1 MFKKIK
7 KENEKMIAK
16 ILAQVAAVTALSV
29 VVCKIM
35 NHKDAC
41 CRANKE
47 EKRKEAKNNLHLK
60 ETATSEEFS
69 RAFGI
74 SEETVKKIA
83 DKYHIPLQSD
93 NVKDITEGIGEYDI
107 EEMNHAI
114 ATERVNDV
122 YNPTEDRLYD
132 YYIICGQ
139 YCALFFLLKKVYKWQ
154 NGKDVVSVGNWSA
167 EKKMLKNGKVKVDIF
182 LENLK
187 VAELCGQ
194 VRETEDFCTLVEP
207 EITYT
212 VDTEMKNIFDYLCN
226 EKKCFYEK
234 TTIKGVTDES

>member
-1 MFKKIK
+1 
-7 KENEKMIAK
+7 MIAK
-16 ILAQVAAVTALSV
+16 ILAQIAAVTALSV

-41 CRANKE
+41 CKANKE
-47 EKRKEAKNNLHLK
+47 EKRKEARNNLYLK

-69 RAFGI
+69 RAFDI
-74 SEETVKKIA
+74 SEEEVKKIA
-83 DKYHIPLQSD
+83 QKYQIPLQSD
-93 NVKDITEGIGEYDI
+93 SVKNITEGIGEYDI
-107 EEMNHAI
+107 KEMSHAI
-114 ATERVNDV
+114 ATERVIDI
-122 YNPTEDRLYD
+122 YNPTKERMYD
-132 YYIICGQ
+132 YYIVCGQ
-139 YCALFFLLKKVYKWQ
+139 YCALFFLLRKVYKWQ

-167 EKKMLKNGKVKVDIF
+167 KKEMLKNGKVKVDIF
-182 LENLK
+182 LEKTLK

-212 VDTEMKNIFDYLCN
+212 IDTQMKNILDYLCN

-234 TTIKGVTDES
+234 TTINGVTDES